1 MSGLEI
7 LRDGTVSKPCARK
20 PCGRSNRGFPR
31 EGAALR
37 SPSSILTQVNASE
50 RSAALQRPTF
60 RLEQSA
66 PNFLNHGA
74 LGATAGLYLL
84 LAPGIAAGAID
95 SYILAPINF
104 LFRPK
109 LRADDLKLG
118 RRLGKGGFGE
128 VFEATLVS
136 SSKPR
141 KVIVKKAFEFGEAEV
156 WMNER
161 MQRACPKRVPGF
173 IDAFQDPKNDALWL
187 VWNFE
192 GEGTLADAMRD
203 RQFPRN
209 LERNLFGKS
218 LDDLDG
224 PERQAEVIKSILAQ
238 TLAALRDMHATGI
251 VHRDVKPENI
261 LMPSEGDGKLKFI
274 DFGAAADLRI
284 GINYLPFRTGGTRRQ
299 RSTSCPR
306 PPRRRPPPPSPRC
319 FHPSCG
325 R

>member
-1 MSGLEI
+1 MTKAFVDPQAFEHLSSHLHHHLPMALEPLYMPCSGM
-7 LRDGTVSKPCARK
+7 R
-20 PCGRSNRGFPR
+20 CGDLVYRSTLDPN
-31 EGAALR
+31 L
-37 SPSSILTQVNASE
+37 
-50 RSAALQRPTF
+50 

-66 PNFLNHGA
+66 PNFLNLGA

-128 VFEATLVS
+128 VFEATLMS

-261 LMPSEGDGKLKFI
+261 LMPSESDGKLKFI

-306 PPRRRPPPPSPRC
+306 PPRRRPPPPSLRC

>member
-1 MSGLEI
+1 
-7 LRDGTVSKPCARK
+7 
-20 PCGRSNRGFPR
+20 
-31 EGAALR
+31 
-37 SPSSILTQVNASE
+37 
-50 RSAALQRPTF
+50 
-60 RLEQSA
+60 
-66 PNFLNHGA
+66 
-74 LGATAGLYLL
+74 
-84 LAPGIAAGAID
+84 
-95 SYILAPINF
+95 
-104 LFRPK
+104 
-109 LRADDLKLG
+109 
-118 RRLGKGGFGE
+118 
-128 VFEATLVS
+128 
-136 SSKPR
+136 
-141 KVIVKKAFEFGEAEV
+141 
-156 WMNER
+156 

-209 LERNLFGKS
+209 FERNLFGKS

-261 LMPSEGDGKLKFI
+261 LMPSESDGKLKFI

-306 PPRRRPPPPSPRC
+306 PPRRRPPPPSLRC